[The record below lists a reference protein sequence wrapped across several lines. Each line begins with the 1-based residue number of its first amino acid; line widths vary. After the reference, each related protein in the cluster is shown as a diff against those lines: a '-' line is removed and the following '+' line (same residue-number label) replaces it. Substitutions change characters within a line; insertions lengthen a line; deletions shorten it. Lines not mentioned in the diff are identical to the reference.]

1 MTYGITARVV
11 VGNKR
16 KDMVQEELITAV
28 REGANATGGFELG
41 GSRDYRQGHNGR
53 SSNELEVP
61 ITNDNIKT
69 VLRVS
74 IFNFVCK
81 LSSYSCNFCLQHDN
95 PTETSSSTV
104 KWEMSEMLKTPRVMT
119 KAQAEV
125 RQMLS
130 TKGVVV
136 EETGLEELKLCHY
149 TLPFICCFRK
159 NAAKVVR
166 FMDIRY
172 LLSKPNHWSE
182 AKRDS

>member
-1 MTYGITARVV
+1 M
-11 VGNKR
+11 
-16 KDMVQEELITAV
+16 L
-28 REGANATGGFELG
+28 
-41 GSRDYRQGHNGR
+41 
-53 SSNELEVP
+53 
-61 ITNDNIKT
+61 
-69 VLRVS
+69 
-74 IFNFVCK
+74 NFVCK

-95 PTETSSSTV
+95 PTETRILIFQDIFTAGIETSSSTV

-125 RQMLS
+125 RQVLS

-166 FMDIRY
+166 LMDIRY
-172 LLSKPNHWSE
+172 LLSKPDHWSE
-182 AKRDS
+182 AMRDSCYSWVVWRRKNNCCSSRPKTILAKTKVVTFYQ

>member
-1 MTYGITARVV
+1 M
-11 VGNKR
+11 
-16 KDMVQEELITAV
+16 L
-28 REGANATGGFELG
+28 
-41 GSRDYRQGHNGR
+41 
-53 SSNELEVP
+53 
-61 ITNDNIKT
+61 
-69 VLRVS
+69 
-74 IFNFVCK
+74 NFVCK

-95 PTETSSSTV
+95 PTETRILIFQDIFTAGIETSSSTV

-125 RQMLS
+125 RQVLS

-136 EETGLEELKLCHY
+136 EETGLEELKLCRY

-166 FMDIRY
+166 LMDIRY
-172 LLSKPNHWSE
+172 LLSKPDHWSE